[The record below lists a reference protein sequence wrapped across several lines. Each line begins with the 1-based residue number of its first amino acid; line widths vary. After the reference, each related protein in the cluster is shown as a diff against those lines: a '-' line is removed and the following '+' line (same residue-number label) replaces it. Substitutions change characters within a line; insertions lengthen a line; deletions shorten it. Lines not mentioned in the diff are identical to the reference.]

1 MNSIFIWES
10 QIVLFK
16 SLFNQVWNLY
26 YNFTSLS
33 DIKGDNLSSHDIQS
47 HSNIN
52 LIVYILLVIVCNHL
66 KISRNIIVPKIK
78 FLSILIL
85 LQCKFIHVL
94 ILLFSDFIDQ
104 SWLIWS
110 THFQILAQYLCE
122 VGLVR
127 VYWIVIKEEAQ
138 LRGDIFWSCKHDCL
152 TLPNWLTR
160 SQG

>member
-1 MNSIFIWES
+1 MGKPNSA
-10 QIVLFK
+10 FK

-33 DIKGDNLSSHDIQS
+33 AIKGDNLSSHDIQS

-104 SWLIWS
+104 S
-110 THFQILAQYLCE
+110 
-122 VGLVR
+122 
-127 VYWIVIKEEAQ
+127 
-138 LRGDIFWSCKHDCL
+138 
-152 TLPNWLTR
+152 
-160 SQG
+160 